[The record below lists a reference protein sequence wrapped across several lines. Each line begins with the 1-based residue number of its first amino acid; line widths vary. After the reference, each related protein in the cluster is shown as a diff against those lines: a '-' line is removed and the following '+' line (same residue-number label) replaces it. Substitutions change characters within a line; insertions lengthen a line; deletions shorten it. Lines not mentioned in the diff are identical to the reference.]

1 MKLKC
6 FLFTYVVDSWAEE
19 DRAAVYCSLGLLGA
33 VVLRRGLVEGVLLHA
48 GKLLLV
54 LVVTAR
60 GQPVVGVEVAL
71 AQAVLVLV
79 RDLEAEEIKQNIE

>member
-1 MKLKC
+1 LNLKC

-60 GQPVVGVEVAL
+60 GQPVVGVVAL

-79 RDLEAEEIKQNIE
+79 RDLGAEEIKQNIE